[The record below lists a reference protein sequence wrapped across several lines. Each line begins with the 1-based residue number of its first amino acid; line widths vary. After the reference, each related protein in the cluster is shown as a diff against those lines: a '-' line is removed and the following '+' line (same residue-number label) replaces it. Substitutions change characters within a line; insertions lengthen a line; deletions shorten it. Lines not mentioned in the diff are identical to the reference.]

1 MKKLL
6 IAGIITA
13 TTLFIGCGVNNQP
26 QKPNFD
32 EFNIDGGPTPPW
44 ACNPQIEGGIA
55 ALGIGEPNA
64 ANDYSMQLEEA
75 TADGRDKIARQISVK
90 VKNMFKKFKA
100 TTGYGKDATFDRA
113 TESVS
118 KQVAYQTLNGSK
130 VIKTWKSPR
139 TGKLYVLVALPNAAK
154 KVKEAVKTSYK
165 NNQALWQK
173 FLAERADKKLDAE
186 IDKEFGVASENNQ

>member
-6 IAGIITA
+6 VTA
-13 TTLFIGCGVNNQP
+13 LAASTIMFIGCGGNQP
-26 QKPNFD
+26 QKPNF
-32 EFNIDGGPTPPW
+32 EECNIDGGPTPAW
-44 ACNPQIEGGIA
+44 ACNPNIEGGIA

-75 TADGRDKIARQISVK
+75 TADGRDKLARRISVK

-118 KQVAYQTLNGSK
+118 KQIAYQTLNGSK
-130 VIKTWKSPR
+130 VIKVWKSPR
-139 TGKLYVLVALPNAAK
+139 TGKLYVLVALPNAAEK
-154 KVKEAVKTSYK
+154 IKEATKTSLK
-165 NNQALWQK
+165 NNKALWQK
-173 FLAERADKKLDAE
+173 FLAERADKKLDEE
-186 IDKEFGVASENNQ
+186 IDKEFGGNEANQ